1 MEKHMKM
8 KTGDVLVYKD
18 SENSVRYGTGVVTSI
33 TNEEYSILWSGRG
46 LTKYRRAILDDK
58 LEQIFQRGEKQTG
71 LPKERHLNLGAS
83 KAGVPFNENYDRA
96 RVEVLCEELK
106 TSGAR
111 KAKDVAEGLMVELF
125 TKKLA
130 LRGAAKN
137 VLLQLAE
144 LCSARSGASAEAQNI
159 SRELFFGYVLRKSDF
174 AAIETEK

>member
-1 MEKHMKM
+1 MKI

-18 SENSVRYGTGVVTSI
+18 SEASVRYGTGVLTAI

-58 LEQIFQRGEKQTG
+58 LEQIFERGEKQTD
-71 LPKERHLNLGAS
+71 LPKERHLNLGGS
-83 KAGVPFNENYDRA
+83 KAGIPFNENYDRA
-96 RVEVLCEELK
+96 RLELLCDQLK

-111 KAKDVAEGLMVELF
+111 KAKDVAEGLMAQLF

-130 LRGAAKN
+130 LRGAAKT

-144 LCSARSGASAEAQNI
+144 LCNARSGASAEAQNI
-159 SRELFFGYVLRKSDF
+159 SKELFFGYVLRKSDF
-174 AAIETEK
+174 AAVEAEK

>member
-1 MEKHMKM
+1 MKM
-8 KTGDVLVYKD
+8 KMGDVLVYKD
-18 SENSVRYGTGVVTSI
+18 SEMSVRYGTGVIISI

-58 LEQIFQRGEKQTG
+58 LETIFQRGEKQTG
-71 LPKERHLNLGAS
+71 LPKERHLHLGAS
-83 KAGVPFNENYDRA
+83 KLGVAFNENYDRA
-96 RVEVLCEELK
+96 RVEVLCGQLK

-111 KAKDVAEGLMVELF
+111 KAKDVAEGLAAELF

-144 LCSARSGASAEAQNI
+144 LCSTRSGASDEAQNI

-174 AAIETEK
+174 AAVETEK

>member
-1 MEKHMKM
+1 MKM

-18 SENSVRYGTGVVTSI
+18 SEMSVRYGTGVITAI
-33 TNEEYSILWSGRG
+33 TNEEYAILWSGRG
-46 LTKYRRAILDDK
+46 LTKYRRSILDDK

-71 LPKERHLNLGAS
+71 LPKERHLHLGAS
-83 KAGVPFNENYDRA
+83 KVGVAFNENYDRA
-96 RVEVLCEELK
+96 KVEVLCEQLK

-111 KAKDVAEGLMVELF
+111 KAKDVADGLAAELF

-144 LCSARSGASAEAQNI
+144 LCSTRSGASDEAQNI
-159 SRELFFGYVLRKSDF
+159 SKELFFGYVLRKSDF
-174 AAIETEK
+174 AAVETEK

>member
-1 MEKHMKM
+1 MKM
-8 KTGDVLVYKD
+8 KMGDVLVYKD
-18 SENSVRYGTGVVTSI
+18 SEMSARYGTGVVTAI

-58 LEQIFQRGEKQTG
+58 LEEIFQRGEKQTG
-71 LPKERHLNLGAS
+71 LPKERHLHLGPS
-83 KAGVPFNENYDRA
+83 KVGVAFNENYDRA
-96 RVEVLCEELK
+96 RLEVLCDQLK

-111 KAKDVAEGLMVELF
+111 KAKDVAEGLAVELF

-144 LCSARSGASAEAQNI
+144 LCSARSGASDEAQSI

-174 AAIETEK
+174 AAVETEK

>member
-1 MEKHMKM
+1 MKM
-8 KTGDVLVYKD
+8 KMGDVLLYKD
-18 SENSVRYGTGVVTSI
+18 SEASVRYGTGVITAI
-33 TNEEYSILWSGRG
+33 TNEEYAILWSGRG

-83 KAGVPFNENYDRA
+83 KAGVAFNENYDRE
-96 RVEVLCEELK
+96 RIEVLCDQLK

-130 LRGAAKN
+130 LRGAAKKI
-137 VLLQLAE
+137 LLQLAE
-144 LCSARSGASAEAQNI
+144 LCSPRSGASDEAQNI

>member
-1 MEKHMKM
+1 MKM
-8 KTGDVLVYKD
+8 KMGDVLVYKD
-18 SENSVRYGTGVVTSI
+18 SENSARYGTGVIMSI

-71 LPKERHLNLGAS
+71 LPKERHLHLGAS
-83 KAGVPFNENYDRA
+83 KIGVAFNENYDRTK
-96 RVEVLCEELK
+96 VEALCEQLK

-111 KAKDVAEGLMVELF
+111 KAKDVADGLAAELF

-144 LCSARSGASAEAQNI
+144 LCGARSGASDEAQNI

-174 AAIETEK
+174 ATVEVEK

>member
-1 MEKHMKM
+1 MKM

-18 SENSVRYGTGVVTSI
+18 SEAYVRYGTGVVTSI

-58 LEQIFQRGEKQTG
+58 LEKIFQRGEKQTG
-71 LPKERHLNLGAS
+71 LPKERHLHLGAS
-83 KAGVPFNENYDRA
+83 KVGVAFNENYDRA
-96 RVEVLCEELK
+96 KVELLCEQLK

-111 KAKDVAEGLMVELF
+111 KAKDVADGLAAELF

-137 VLLQLAE
+137 VLLLLAE
-144 LCSARSGASAEAQNI
+144 LCSTRSGASDEAQNI

-174 AAIETEK
+174 AAGEIEK

>member
-1 MEKHMKM
+1 MKM

-18 SENSVRYGTGVVTSI
+18 SETSGRYGTGVVISI
-33 TNEEYSILWSGRG
+33 TIDEYSILWSGRG
-46 LTKYRRAILDDK
+46 LTKYRRAILDEK
-58 LEQIFQRGEKQTG
+58 LEQIFQREAKETG
-71 LPKERHLNLGAS
+71 LPKERHLHLGPS
-83 KAGVPFNENYDRA
+83 KTGVAFNENYDRA
-96 RVEVLCEELK
+96 KVELLCEQLK

-111 KAKDVAEGLMVELF
+111 KAKDVADGLVVELF

-144 LCSARSGASAEAQNI
+144 LCSARSSACDEAQNI

-174 AAIETEK
+174 AAVETEK

>member
-1 MEKHMKM
+1 MKM

-18 SENSVRYGTGVVTSI
+18 SEMSVRYGTGVITAI
-33 TNEEYSILWSGRG
+33 TNEEYAILWSGRG
-46 LTKYRRAILDDK
+46 LTKYRRSILDDK

-71 LPKERHLNLGAS
+71 LPKERHLHLGAS
-83 KAGVPFNENYDRA
+83 KIGVAFNENYDRA
-96 RVEVLCEELK
+96 KVEVLCEQLK

-111 KAKDVAEGLMVELF
+111 KAKDVADGLAAELF

-144 LCSARSGASAEAQNI
+144 VCSTRSGASDEAQNI
-159 SRELFFGYVLRKSDF
+159 SKELFFGYVLRKSDF
-174 AAIETEK
+174 AAVETEK

>member
-1 MEKHMKM
+1 MKM
-8 KTGDVLVYKD
+8 KMGDVLVYKD
-18 SENSVRYGTGVVTSI
+18 SEMSARYGTGVVTAI

-58 LEQIFQRGEKQTG
+58 LEEIFQRGEKQTG
-71 LPKERHLNLGAS
+71 LPKERHLHLGPS
-83 KAGVPFNENYDRA
+83 KIGVAFNENYDRA
-96 RVEVLCEELK
+96 RLEVLCDQLK

-111 KAKDVAEGLMVELF
+111 KAKDVAEGLAVELF

-144 LCSARSGASAEAQNI
+144 LCSARSGASDEAQNI

-174 AAIETEK
+174 VAVETEK

>member
-1 MEKHMKM
+1 MKM
-8 KTGDVLVYKD
+8 KMGDVLVYKD
-18 SENSVRYGTGVVTSI
+18 SETSERYGTGVVTAI
-33 TNEEYSILWSGRG
+33 TTEDYSILWSGRG

-71 LPKERHLNLGAS
+71 LPKERHLHLGAS
-83 KAGVPFNENYDRA
+83 KIGVAFNENYDRA
-96 RVEVLCEELK
+96 KVEMLCGQLK

-111 KAKDVAEGLMVELF
+111 KAKDVADGLAAELF

-144 LCSARSGASAEAQNI
+144 LCSARSAPCDEAQNI

-174 AAIETEK
+174 AAVETEK

>member
-1 MEKHMKM
+1 MKM
-8 KTGDVLVYKD
+8 KMGDVLLYKD
-18 SENSVRYGTGVVTSI
+18 SEMSVRYGTGVIMSI

-58 LEQIFQRGEKQTG
+58 LDQIFQRGEKQTG
-71 LPKERHLNLGAS
+71 LPKERHLHLGAS
-83 KAGVPFNENYDRA
+83 KIGVAFNENYDRA
-96 RVEVLCEELK
+96 RVEVLCEQLK

-111 KAKDVAEGLMVELF
+111 KAKDVAEGLAAELF

-144 LCSARSGASAEAQNI
+144 LCTTRSGASDEAQNI

-174 AAIETEK
+174 AVVETEK

>member
-1 MEKHMKM
+1 MKM
-8 KTGDVLVYKD
+8 KMGDVLVYKD
-18 SENSVRYGTGVVTSI
+18 SEMSVRYGTGVVIAI

-58 LEQIFQRGEKQTG
+58 LEAIFQRGEKQTG
-71 LPKERHLNLGAS
+71 LPKERHLHLGAS
-83 KAGVPFNENYDRA
+83 KVGVAFNETYDRA
-96 RVEVLCEELK
+96 RVEVLCDQLK

-111 KAKDVAEGLMVELF
+111 KAKDVAEGLAAELF

-144 LCSARSGASAEAQNI
+144 LCSTRSGASDEAQNI

-174 AAIETEK
+174 AAVETEK